1 MKRNYHDRKTRL
13 LSFGGVL
20 CFVMICFNLF
30 SANCLFC
37 ECKPASAVITY
48 SADQKDTSGAPIV
61 SCFKRMYYFYVLNSD
76 GSKGS
81 PFLNGSARIVYPPF
95 IGPYACAGGSNQQ
108 TTNKM
113 WRQELWNNFC
123 PCLVVYTPKR
133 NTQVEWVAPPYQ
145 PLTQSQI
152 EDEDCREGP
161 DFIYVCS
168 GGGGSGGEQ

>member
-1 MKRNYHDRKTRL
+1 MNQDGNILNASR
-13 LSFGGVL
+13 SFFGGVSIL
-20 CFVMICFNLF
+20 GSSLYVRSGGLFFILIILFV
-30 SANCLFC
+30 
-37 ECKPASAVITY
+37 T
-48 SADQKDTSGAPIV
+48 
-61 SCFKRMYYFYVLNSD
+61 
-76 GSKGS
+76 GSVRS
-81 PFLNGSARIVYPPF
+81 
-95 IGPYACAGGSNQQ
+95 GSNQQ

-133 NTQVEWVAPPYQ
+133 NPQVEWVSPPYQ

-152 EDEDCREGP
+152 EDEDFREGP